1 MPCKDTTSKIN
12 ILLDDND
19 YLLNFEFSKMT
30 CQKEVGGGTGF
41 RDYCLGK
48 SVGHLS
54 ELEFQDIYDHLELH
68 DTESQFLLFIEWSA
82 LGAALDQ
89 YQGKLQPND
98 QGQYQI
104 ATIAY
109 ESDQVE
115 IKQMVLAP
123 SEMPKI
129 IPCRKKTM
137 ESKHE

>member
-19 YLLNFEFSKMT
+19 HLLNFEFSKLT

-41 RDYCLGK
+41 RNYCLGK
-48 SVGHLS
+48 SVAHLS
-54 ELEFQDIYDHLELH
+54 ELEFQDIKDHLELY

-82 LGAALDQ
+82 LGSALDQ
-89 YQGKLQPND
+89 YQGKLHPND
-98 QGQYQI
+98 QEQYQI

>member
-1 MPCKDTTSKIN
+1 MPCKDTTSKIS
-12 ILLDDND
+12 ILLDGSDH
-19 YLLNFEFSKMT
+19 LLNFEFAKMT

-48 SVGHLS
+48 SVDILS
-54 ELEFQDIYDHLELH
+54 ELEFQDINDDLELH
-68 DTESQFLLFIEWSA
+68 DTESQFLLFLEWSA

-89 YQGKLQPND
+89 YQGKLSPND
-98 QGQYQI
+98 QDQYQI

-115 IKQMVLAP
+115 INQMVLAP

-129 IPCRKKTM
+129 IPCRKKTT